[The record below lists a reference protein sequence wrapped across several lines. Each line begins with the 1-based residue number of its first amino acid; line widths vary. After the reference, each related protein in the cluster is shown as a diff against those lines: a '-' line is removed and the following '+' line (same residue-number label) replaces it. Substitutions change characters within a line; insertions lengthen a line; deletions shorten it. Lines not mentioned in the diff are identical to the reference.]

1 MNTQDPS
8 TQSPTK
14 STDSQ
19 IMASSE
25 NSKSI
30 PTNPSES
37 IAPPLSKEE
46 IALILS
52 LRDAIIPYESSIP
65 LSLRI
70 ANKGTHITCHLL
82 LNHLSIGT
90 LSIPVD
96 QYPYFTTLLGA
107 IGCKITDSSS
117 NDVRDAYLQFED
129 DSLAD

>member
-14 STDSQ
+14 STDLPTTE
-19 IMASSE
+19 SSE
-25 NSKSI
+25 SLPSTQ
-30 PTNPSES
+30 TNPSES
-37 IAPPLSKEE
+37 IVPPLSKEE

-65 LSLRI
+65 LSLRV
-70 ANKGTHITCHLL
+70 ANKGVQVTCHLL
-82 LNHLSIGT
+82 LNHLSVGT
-90 LSIPVD
+90 LSIPID

-107 IGCKITDSSS
+107 IGCKIIDASS
-117 NDVRDAYLQFED
+117 NTLRDAYLQFED